1 MSSRSSAAKVARW
14 LVSKDRRGEAV
25 ALLCAWAASGPNDKE
40 GQELLAEAYRLDPG
54 SELAQLAFEKMEGIA
69 AKDHG
74 PLDQAIALWT
84 PDEIAKLEKQIARP
98 NFMRAQVGFNN
109 NVKYG
114 GNVFH
119 IQTEDSGLDR
129 PHIITH
135 LFADG
140 GRIIKS
146 NKRSYASEV
155 KRDDVA
161 LYVRQLMKG
170 QHMEMAI
177 MLREGKFDEVIAGR
191 AVGGMHLLE
200 EPPHLEVQKLA
211 TKKETRAEA
220 APAAARG
227 SEHPP
232 ALVGTSRTGSST
244 SLPRVVAPPVP
255 GQPPPA
261 APLAPAAATAP
272 GGPSLQKLVGKLDA
286 PNEAPKEAP
295 QQARFRL
302 NVQRSPGGGPAFY
315 EPRGDSAIIGAEGAI
330 AIADERFCH
339 RREAQIR
346 WVKGRVWLEDLEHGN
361 GVFLRVR
368 QPVELEI
375 GDEFI
380 VGDQLLTIERNPE
393 PNDGPDEGPTYF
405 YSSPKW
411 TSSFR
416 VVQIFE
422 GGAKGAC
429 VVARG
434 TTMQIGSAI
443 GDFVFTADPL
453 VADQHCLVEEQAG
466 AILLTDLGSRTGVF
480 VRIKGEQ
487 ELVNGD
493 EVMVGRTRLQLELLP
508 D

>member
-1 MSSRSSAAKVARW
+1 MSSRTSAAKVARW
-14 LVSKDRRGEAV
+14 LVSKEKRDEAV
-25 ALLCAWAASGPNDKE
+25 ALLCAWAANGSNDKE

-54 SELAQLAFEKMEGIA
+54 SQLAQLAFEKMEGIE
-69 AKDHG
+69 AKDHAT
-74 PLDQAIALWT
+74 LDQAIAQWT
-84 PDEIAKLEKQIARP
+84 VEEIAKLEKQIARP

-146 NKRSYASEV
+146 NKRSYANEV
-155 KRDDVA
+155 KRDDIA
-161 LYVRQLMKG
+161 PYVRQLMKG

-200 EPPHLEVQKLA
+200 EPPRIEIQKVA
-211 TKKETRAEA
+211 TKKEERVE
-220 APAAARG
+220 APAEKR
-227 SEHPP
+227 S
-232 ALVGTSRTGSST
+232 
-244 SLPRVVAPPVP
+244 APPP
-255 GQPPPA
+255 
-261 APLAPAAATAP
+261 PLAPP
-272 GGPSLQKLVGKLDA
+272 SEPSLTKLVGK
-286 PNEAPKEAP
+286 PVPKEEK
-295 QQARFRL
+295 ARFRL
-302 NVQRSPGGGPAFY
+302 TVQRSPAGGPPFY
-315 EPRGDSAIIGAEGAI
+315 EPRGDTALIGAEGTI
-330 AIADERFCH
+330 AIENEKFCH
-339 RREAQIR
+339 PREAQIR
-346 WVKGRVWLEDLEHGN
+346 WVKGRVWLQDLEHGN

-380 VGDQLLTIERNPE
+380 VGDQLLVIERNPE
-393 PNDGPDEGPTYF
+393 PNDGPGDGPTYF

-411 TSSFR
+411 SSSFR

-453 VADQHCLVEEQAG
+453 VDDQHCLVEEQAG
-466 AILLTDLGSRTGVF
+466 AILLTDLDSRTGVF

-487 ELVNGD
+487 ELVTGD
-493 EVMVGRTRLQLELLP
+493 EVMVGRTRMQVDVLP
-508 D
+508 S

>member
-14 LVSKDRRGEAV
+14 LVTKEKRDEAV
-25 ALLCAWAASGPNDKE
+25 SLLCAWASNGPNDKE

-54 SELAQLAFEKMEGIA
+54 SQLAQLAFEKMEGIE
-69 AKDHG
+69 AKDHAT
-74 PLDQAIALWT
+74 LDAAIAQWT
-84 PDEIAKLEKQIARP
+84 PEEIAKLEKQIARP

-146 NKRSYASEV
+146 NKRSYAEHV
-155 KRDDVA
+155 KRDDIA
-161 LYVRQLMKG
+161 AYVRQLMKG

-177 MLREGKFDEVIAGR
+177 LLREGKFDEVIAGR
-191 AVGGMHLLE
+191 AVGGMHQLE
-200 EPPHLEVQKLA
+200 EPPRLEIQKLA

-220 APAAARG
+220 PEASRSIPPPPPVAPVEATAAAP
-227 SEHPP
+227 SE
-232 ALVGTSRTGSST
+232 ASVS
-244 SLPRVVAPPVP
+244 
-255 GQPPPA
+255 
-261 APLAPAAATAP
+261 
-272 GGPSLQKLVGKLDA
+272 KLVGKPVA
-286 PNEAPKEAP
+286 KE
-295 QQARFRL
+295 QKARFRL
-302 NVQRSPGGGPAFY
+302 NVQRSIGGGPAFY
-315 EPRGDSAIIGAEGAI
+315 EPLGDAAIIGADGAI
-330 AIADERFCH
+330 AIQNEKFCH
-339 RREAQIR
+339 PREAQIR
-346 WVKGRVWLEDLEHGN
+346 WVKGRVWLHDLEHGN
-361 GVFLRVR
+361 GVFLRIR

-380 VGDQLLTIERNPE
+380 VGDQLLTIERNPD
-393 PNDGPDEGPTYF
+393 PNDGPGEGPTYF

-411 TSSFR
+411 PSSFR
-416 VVQIFE
+416 VVQLFE

-453 VADQHCLVEEQAG
+453 VDDQHCLVEEQAG

-487 ELVNGD
+487 ELISGD
-493 EVMVGRTRLQLELLP
+493 EVMVGRTRMAL
-508 D
+508 DIVA